1 MSLGIAPKRAVER
14 CEQLAIIGPPPA
26 WYRPILLR
34 RWLRLYRSIMALDI
48 SEVSEMLRSIY
59 TPEHIIELANR
70 PNLVAGMLARHK
82 DPS

>member
-14 CEQLAIIGPPPA
+14 CEQLSKLGSPPP
-26 WYRPILLR
+26 WYRPWRLH
-34 RWLRLYRSIMALDI
+34 RWLLAYRSIMALDI

-59 TPEHIIELANR
+59 TPDRITELANR
-70 PNLVAGMLARHK
+70 PNFAAGMLARHK